1 MFGSIFSGLSG
12 LLGFSRGL
20 EVISNNVANMN
31 TPGFKSSELAFRDLF
46 YRYTINGG
54 NGGDSFSQIG
64 TGVDTPSTRLR
75 FKDGELRATGND
87 LDAAIFGNGMF
98 VLRRD
103 GELYYSRSGQFEVDA
118 DGYLVDR
125 SSGAHVMGLTGASA
139 LQDININSLRSSAPR
154 ATTEV
159 LFNGNLSQG
168 STTHEIKDITVYD
181 GLGSARQLTVKFIN
195 NSAVLA
201 GSWLVEVRDQGAANP
216 AAVIASGEIRYQGN
230 GSPLVGFNSVS
241 FSYAPGSAPA
251 ATISLNFGEP
261 GTFSGTSNFSGG
273 ATSDAKMVSQNG
285 YAAGALT
292 KTTYDEKGYLK
303 LTYSNGQTNTGPR
316 LALAWFRDLQQ
327 LELTGGGMFV
337 NKTDEKPMLYG
348 ATDGMMGK
356 VVAGKIEL
364 SNVDLTEQ
372 FTDMVII
379 QRGYQASS
387 QITTVSNEMIQQ
399 LMDMHRRG

>member
-1 MFGSIFSGLSG
+1 MLGSIFSGLSG
-12 LLGFSRGL
+12 LLGFSNGL

-31 TPGFKSSELAFRDLF
+31 TPGFKASELAFRDLV
-46 YRYTINGG
+46 YRYSTNGG
-54 NGGDSFSQIG
+54 NGGDSSSQIG

-75 FKDGELRATGND
+75 FKEGELRATGND
-87 LDAAIFGNGMF
+87 LDAAIDGNGMF

-125 SSGAHVMGLTGASA
+125 GSGAHVMALTGASA
-139 LQDININSLRSSAPR
+139 LQDININSLRSSVPR

-159 LFNGNLSQG
+159 LFNGNLSEG
-168 STTHEIKDITVYD
+168 STTHTIKDITVYD
-181 GLGSARQLTVKFIN
+181 THGSAHQLTVKFIN
-195 NSAVLA
+195 NSAVPV
-201 GSWLVEVRDQGAANP
+201 SRWLVEVSDQGAANP
-216 AAVIASGEIRYQGN
+216 AAVIASGEIHFQAHV
-230 GSPLVGFNSVS
+230 PLANFNSIS
-241 FSYAPGSAPA
+241 FAYAPGSAPA
-251 ATISLNFGEP
+251 TTIRLNFGEP
-261 GTFSGTSNFSGG
+261 GTYSGVSNLPGG
-273 ATSDAKMVSQNG
+273 STSDAKLVSQNG

-292 KTTYDEKGYLK
+292 KTTYDEKGNLK

-327 LELTGGGMFV
+327 LELTGGDMFV
-337 NKTDEKPMLYG
+337 NNTEEKPMLYG
-348 ATDGMMGK
+348 ATDEMMGK

-387 QITTVSNEMIQQ
+387 QIVTVSNEMIQQ

>member
-1 MFGSIFSGLSG
+1 MLGSIFNGLSG

-31 TPGFKSSELAFRDLF
+31 TPGFKSSELAFRDLV
-46 YRYTINGG
+46 YRYSTNGG
-54 NGGDSFSQIG
+54 NGGDSSSQIG

-75 FKDGELRATGND
+75 FKEGELRATGND
-87 LDAAIFGNGMF
+87 LDAAIDGNGMF

-103 GELYYSRSGQFEVDA
+103 GNLYYSRSGQFEVDA

-125 SSGAHVMGLTGASA
+125 GSGAHVMGLTGASA
-139 LQDININSLRSSAPR
+139 LQDININNLRSSEPQ

-159 LFNGNLSQG
+159 LFNDVLSWG
-168 STTHEIKDITVYD
+168 STTHTIKDIGVYD
-181 GLGSARQLTVKFIN
+181 SLGGVHQLTVKLIN
-195 NSAVLA
+195 NKDILP
-201 GSWLVEVRDQGAANP
+201 GSWLVEVSDQGAANP
-216 AAVIASGEIRYQGN
+216 AAVIDSGEIRFEGN
-230 GSPLVGFNSVS
+230 VPLASYNTFSFN
-241 FSYAPGSAPA
+241 YAPGSAPA
-251 ATISLNFGEP
+251 TTISLNFGEP
-261 GTFSGTSNFSGG
+261 GSHSGVIYLSGG
-273 ATSDAKMVSQNG
+273 TTSGAKMASQNG

-292 KTTYDEKGYLK
+292 KTTYDEKGSLK

-327 LELTGGGMFV
+327 LELTGGDMFV
-337 NKTDEKPMLYG
+337 NNTEEKPMLYG
-348 ATDGMMGK
+348 ATDEMMGK

-387 QITTVSNEMIQQ
+387 QIVTVSNEMIQQ
-399 LMDMHRRG
+399 LMDMRRRG